1 MKRYYLLGQILD
13 KCERSRNGWRE
24 NQEGNKSYVVQQED
38 YDRCGRR
45 ELIEEALELEK
56 MGLVRIK
63 WLSYRSDVERVYY
76 RLERLPDYYRL
87 TGRKPK
93 TKAIA
98 EDLQELAS
106 FAADAET
113 PWLQRY
119 YQDVLQE
126 VERGN
131 PLGRTVKK
139 WKQLFPC
146 LNAVEKLKE
155 PVYVRIFSA
164 ACLGGSKIFER
175 ELKEDVVRVLLRYH
189 PMADEAMEEDA
200 VLSQVYLEQY
210 SQELTVKGNLR
221 ICVDGREMDLSGF
234 RYGAVLNGE
243 MLRHASIPPQCFK
256 RIITVENKANFMAMP
271 YEEGNL
277 LIFSHGFFS
286 PRERQ
291 FLLRLLHAVSDAAYY
306 HTGDLDYGGIRI
318 FKYIR
323 TQIFPELKP
332 WQMDVQTYE
341 AYLPFAQDMEPS
353 AWEKLKSL
361 EEPLLNPLIRRILE
375 EKKTI
380 EQECF
385 LFPNT

>member
-1 MKRYYLLGQILD
+1 MKRYYLLGRILD

-155 PVYVRIFSA
+155 PV
-164 ACLGGSKIFER
+164 
-175 ELKEDVVRVLLRYH
+175 
-189 PMADEAMEEDA
+189 
-200 VLSQVYLEQY
+200 
-210 SQELTVKGNLR
+210 
-221 ICVDGREMDLSGF
+221 
-234 RYGAVLNGE
+234 
-243 MLRHASIPPQCFK
+243 
-256 RIITVENKANFMAMP
+256 
-271 YEEGNL
+271 
-277 LIFSHGFFS
+277 
-286 PRERQ
+286 
-291 FLLRLLHAVSDAAYY
+291 
-306 HTGDLDYGGIRI
+306 
-318 FKYIR
+318 
-323 TQIFPELKP
+323 
-332 WQMDVQTYE
+332 
-341 AYLPFAQDMEPS
+341 
-353 AWEKLKSL
+353 
-361 EEPLLNPLIRRILE
+361 
-375 EKKTI
+375 
-380 EQECF
+380 
-385 LFPNT
+385 

>member
-1 MKRYYLLGQILD
+1 
-13 KCERSRNGWRE
+13 
-24 NQEGNKSYVVQQED
+24 
-38 YDRCGRR
+38 
-45 ELIEEALELEK
+45 
-56 MGLVRIK
+56 
-63 WLSYRSDVERVYY
+63 
-76 RLERLPDYYRL
+76 
-87 TGRKPK
+87 
-93 TKAIA
+93 
-98 EDLQELAS
+98 
-106 FAADAET
+106 
-113 PWLQRY
+113 
-119 YQDVLQE
+119 
-126 VERGN
+126 
-131 PLGRTVKK
+131 
-139 WKQLFPC
+139 
-146 LNAVEKLKE
+146 
-155 PVYVRIFSA
+155 
-164 ACLGGSKIFER
+164 
-175 ELKEDVVRVLLRYH
+175 
-189 PMADEAMEEDA
+189 
-200 VLSQVYLEQY
+200 
-210 SQELTVKGNLR
+210 
-221 ICVDGREMDLSGF
+221 MDLSGF